1 MLDIKVTENY
11 GGIEVKGDY
20 ADFEQL
26 YDSIFEIIGD
36 EEDYPTLEKF
46 RIQILAFCYDLRHA
60 KQGNREIELVENNMN
75 DEIMKWHS
83 IITPI
88 NNVYYKFK
96 YILTQAIFVVYALN
110 IFIDNYKYKKYKSSY
125 YTKVVYDEVVNI
137 VQEFQSKVIK
147 SIVQLLSEKNK
158 KTFLKLFYDREFGT
172 NRLVHQYLELI
183 DCRYLAKNKE
193 DRLKGLVNTTKRVIK
208 YWEYQEYI
216 DLEQE
221 LIEYAEENQCDIDNI
236 IIDGTEYPEEID
248 W

>member
-1 MLDIKVTENY
+1 MIDIKVTENY

-193 DRLKGLVNTTKRVIK
+193 NRLKGLVNTTKRVIR

>member
-46 RIQILAFCYDLRHA
+46 RIQILAFCYDLIHA

-75 DEIMKWHS
+75 GEIMKWHS
-83 IITPI
+83 IITSI

-96 YILTQAIFVVYALN
+96 YILTQAIFVVYSLN

-125 YTKVVYDEVVNI
+125 YTKVVYDEAVNI

-147 SIVQLLSEKNK
+147 AIVQILSEKNK
-158 KTFLKLFYDREFGT
+158 KIFLKLFYDREFGT
-172 NRLVHQYLELI
+172 SRLVHQYLELI

-193 DRLKGLVNTTKRVIK
+193 DRLKGLVNTTKRVIR